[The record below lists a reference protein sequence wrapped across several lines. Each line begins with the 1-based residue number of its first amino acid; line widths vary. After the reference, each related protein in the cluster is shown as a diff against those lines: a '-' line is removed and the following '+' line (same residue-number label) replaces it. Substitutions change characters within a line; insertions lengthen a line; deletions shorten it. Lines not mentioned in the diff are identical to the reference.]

1 MHHFTYRDGEMFAE
15 GVPLS
20 RIAREVGTPVY
31 VYSAAT
37 LRRHFRVFDEAFA
50 GADHLVCYAMKAN
63 SNQAILRL
71 LADLGAGMD
80 IVSGGE
86 LQRAKAAGV
95 AGEKIVF
102 SGVGK
107 TDAEMRAALDYGILS
122 FNVESVA
129 ELHRLSE
136 VAEAMGRRAPVA
148 LRINPDVDAKTHEKI
163 STGKAVDKFGIPW
176 LEARAAYAE
185 AARLPGIEVKGVAMH
200 IGSQITDLAPFEQ
213 AFTLMADLIRLLRAD
228 GHDIRHADLGGGLGV
243 PYHGDTDMPPHPDD
257 YAAMV
262 KRLLGSLGV
271 KLIMEPGRMIAGNAG
286 VLLGRVLFV
295 KETGSK
301 TFVITDV
308 GMNDLIRP
316 TLYEAFHHILPVRE
330 PAVDAP
336 RKVVDV
342 VGPVC
347 ETGDYIARDR
357 DLPVMQRGDLFAVM
371 TAGAYGAVQSCTY
384 NTRALV
390 PEVLVDGERFAVIR
404 PRLEARDIIALE
416 RLAPWQVKDE
426 MA

>member
-1 MHHFTYRDGEMFAE
+1 MHHFEYRNGEMYAE
-15 GVPLS
+15 DVPLA

-37 LRRHFRVFDEAFA
+37 LRRHYQVFDAAFT
-50 GADHLVCYAMKAN
+50 GTDHLICYAMKAN

-71 LADLGAGMD
+71 LADMGAGMD

-86 LQRAKAAGV
+86 LERARAAGV
-95 AGEKIVF
+95 PGEKIVF

-107 TDAEMRAALDYGILS
+107 TDEEMRAGLEYGILS
-122 FNVESVA
+122 FNVESLQ
-129 ELHRLSE
+129 ELRRLSE
-136 VAEAMGRRAPVA
+136 VASDMGLRAPVS

-176 LEARAAYAE
+176 LEAREAYAE
-185 AARLPGIEVKGVAMH
+185 AARLPGIEVRGVAMH

-213 AFTLMADLIRLLRAD
+213 AFTLLAQLVELLRAD
-228 GHDIRHADLGGGLGV
+228 GHVITHVDLGGGLGV
-243 PYHGDTDMPPHPDD
+243 PYHGDTDIPPHPDD

-262 KRLLGSLGV
+262 RRALGHLNV
-271 KLIMEPGRMIAGNAG
+271 KLVMEPGRMIAGNAG
-286 VLLGRVLFV
+286 VLLGRVIFV
-295 KETGSK
+295 KETASK

-316 TLYEAFHHILPVRE
+316 TLYDAFHHILPLRE
-330 PAVDAP
+330 PADNTP
-336 RKVVDV
+336 RQVVDV

-347 ETGDYIARDR
+347 ETGDYIARER
-357 DLPVMQRGDLFAVM
+357 ELPLLRRGDLFAVM

-384 NTRALV
+384 NTRPLV
-390 PEVLVDGERFAVIR
+390 PEVLVEGARFAVIR
-404 PRLEARDIIALE
+404 PRLMPADIIAHE
-416 RLAPWQVKDE
+416 KLAPWQQ
-426 MA
+426 